1 MTKTFTG
8 LRLIVVAGMVA
19 AMVGCG
25 GGGGGAST
33 KTYPQI
39 RAINASPDAG
49 SVDFLLNDTK
59 IASGIGYLGSSA
71 DFVKHKSEDYDLTIQ
86 NPGSA
91 ESLDVLAFTPPENK
105 SIITLA
111 SGLKDFGT
119 EFDKRIRVTDFQVDR
134 TIPNGSKARLI
145 VLNTFVAAAGAS
157 NQTIDFQD
165 GDRPR
170 FPVTGLDFD
179 ENGVVEVDAGT
190 YTYEARRAGSDLVYV
205 SSTLTF
211 QAGKIYLV
219 VVSGQDGGTGA
230 LEPKITPIVL
240 TDKPVE

>member
-1 MTKTFTG
+1 
-8 LRLIVVAGMVA
+8 MVA
-19 AMVGCG
+19 VLVGCG
-25 GGGGGAST
+25 GGGGGTST
-33 KTYPQI
+33 KAYPQL
-39 RAINASPDAG
+39 RAVNASPDSG
-49 SVDFLLNDTK
+49 TVDFLLNDTK
-59 IASGIGYLGSSA
+59 IASAIGYLGSSA
-71 DFVKHKSEDYDLTIQ
+71 DFVKYKSEDYDLTVK
-86 NPGSA
+86 NPGA
-91 ESLDVLAFTPPENK
+91 PESLDVLAFTPPENK
-105 SIITLA
+105 SLIALI

-119 EFDKRIRVTDFQVDR
+119 EFDKRVRVTNFQVDR

-145 VLNTFVAAAGAS
+145 VLNAFIAASGAS

-190 YTYEARRAGSDLVYV
+190 YTYEARRADSDLIYV
-205 SSTLTF
+205 SSSLTF

-219 VVSGQDGGTGA
+219 VISGQDGGTGA

-240 TDKPVE
+240 KDKPIE